1 MYSQTRAVRK
11 RVTSVLFLFLIM
23 TLAAFGGCTERT
35 TIVNDSAS
43 NGTSAEQSSGVD
55 SVAILERV
63 AVEQAITATTRTS
76 TAPVGPVVGPVSI
89 SQDEIKRYTPDPTE
103 SDVTDI
109 QRPHQVRLSLQDS
122 ISRALA
128 NNFRIKTEGY
138 GPAISAMDI
147 LSAEAVFDA
156 VYFLDANWEK
166 TDRPGLGDA
175 TNVITSGYAASKG
188 DQRTMT
194 TGLRKAMPTGAILT
208 GAYNLSRVNNSQ
220 LDLAN
225 IDPIYSDS
233 FLVELRQPILRGF
246 GIDVNRAGID
256 AAKNNQKISKY
267 QYRRTVRDVLFDVE
281 QAYWRLVQARRNVVI
296 QKTLV
301 DQTEETYK
309 YLKQRED
316 YDVYS
321 VQITRVRAL
330 LGTRIAEY
338 IQIKNSVK
346 DAEDQLKTLL
356 NDPELNLGED
366 IEIIPT
372 DFPTLGPL
380 VLDRVSE
387 VQAALECRSE
397 LHEAKLRIEN
407 ARINVA
413 VTKNQALPRFDMIFR
428 YTLNGLSDNAGNAF
442 DQMST
447 SDFQDYFIGINF
459 EYPIG
464 NRGPRAEQKKAILQ
478 RDQAIAALKQVIEN
492 VILEVDVA
500 VRNLQTA
507 YYQVPPSTEA
517 VQAAQKNVEAII
529 ARMTKLSPEYLD
541 VQLNAQ
547 STMADARRALLNALV
562 NYNIAIVQLE
572 RAKDTILNY
581 DNVSIQAECK

>member
-103 SDVTDI
+103 SGVTDI

>member
-1 MYSQTRAVRK
+1 MHSQTSAIRKWVAGFAAALSVTFLAGVSGCEDRAS
-11 RVTSVLFLFLIM
+11 SVQ
-23 TLAAFGGCTERT
+23 AQEGNGS
-35 TIVNDSAS
+35 SAGKAS
-43 NGTSAEQSSGVD
+43 QMD

-76 TAPVGPVVGPVSI
+76 TAPVGPTVGNVSI
-89 SQDEIKRYTPDPTE
+89 SVDEIKQYTPDPTE
-103 SDVTDI
+103 SGVKDI
-109 QRPHQVRLSLQDS
+109 ERPHQVRLSLQDS
-122 ISRALA
+122 VSKALA
-128 NNFRIKTEGY
+128 NNFRIKTQGY

-147 LSAEAVFDA
+147 LSAESAFDA
-156 VYFLDANWEK
+156 VYFLDANWNK
-166 TDRPGLGDA
+166 TDQPGLDTTNTALSSYGGGQGDE
-175 TNVITSGYAASKG
+175 
-188 DQRTMT
+188 RTMT

-208 GAYNLSRVNNSQ
+208 GAYNLTRVNNSQ

-225 IDPIYSDS
+225 IDPVYSDS

-246 GIDVNRAGID
+246 GIDVNRAGIEVS
-256 AAKNNQKISKY
+256 KNNQKIAKY

-281 QAYWRLVQARRNVVI
+281 KAYWQLVQARRNVVI

-301 DQTEETYK
+301 QQTEETYK

-397 LHEAKLRIEN
+397 LQESKLQIEN

-413 VTKNQALPRFDMIFR
+413 VRKNQALPRFDMIFR

-442 DQMST
+442 DQLST
-447 SDFQDYFIGINF
+447 SDYQDYYVGISF

-547 STMADARRALLNALV
+547 STMADARRALLSALV

-581 DNVSIQAECK
+581 DNVAIQAECK

>member
-1 MYSQTRAVRK
+1 MHSLIQAEK
-11 RVTSVLFLFLIM
+11 RVAAILIAGLIGILISGCEDRTS
-23 TLAAFGGCTERT
+23 
-35 TIVNDSAS
+35 SAS
-43 NGTSAEQSSGVD
+43 TSANNGSSGKPAGVD
-55 SVAILERV
+55 SVAIMERV

-76 TAPVGPVVGPVSI
+76 TAPVGSAVGNVSI
-89 SQDEIKRYTPDPTE
+89 SQDEIKQYTPDPTE
-103 SDVTDI
+103 CGVKDI
-109 QRPHQVRLSLQDS
+109 ERPHQVRISLQDCVA
-122 ISRALA
+122 RTLA
-128 NNFRIKTEGY
+128 NNFKIKTEGY
-138 GPAISAMDI
+138 GPAISATDI
-147 LSAEAVFDA
+147 LNAESVFDA
-156 VYFLDANWEK
+156 VFFAESSWNK
-166 TDRPGLGDA
+166 TDQPGIVDTSSTSLTSYAESQGDERKLQA
-175 TNVITSGYAASKG
+175 
-188 DQRTMT
+188 
-194 TGLRKAMPTGAILT
+194 GLRKAMPTGAVLT
-208 GAYNLSRVNNSQ
+208 VANNLTRVNNTT
-220 LDLAN
+220 LDTYN
-225 IDPIYSDS
+225 IDPVYYDNL
-233 FLVELRQPILRGF
+233 LVELRQPLLRGF
-246 GIDVNRAGID
+246 GIDVNRSQIEG
-256 AAKNNQKISKY
+256 AKNNQKIAKY
-267 QYRRTVRDVLFDVE
+267 KYRRTVRDVLYDVE
-281 QAYWRLVQARRNVVI
+281 KAYWQLVQARRNVVI

-301 DQTEETYK
+301 QQTEETYK

-330 LGTRIAEY
+330 LGTRIAQY

-346 DAEDQLKTLL
+346 DAEDQLKALL

-387 VQAALECRSE
+387 VQAAMECRSE
-397 LHEAKLRIEN
+397 LQEAKLQIEN

-413 VTKNQALPRFDMIFR
+413 VMKNKALPKFDMTFR
-428 YTLNGLSDNAGNAF
+428 YTTNGLSDNPGNAF
-442 DQMST
+442 DEMST
-447 SDFQDYFIGINF
+447 SDYQDYYIGLSF

-464 NRGPRAEQKKAILQ
+464 NRGPRAEMKKAILQ
-478 RDQAIAALKQVIEN
+478 RDQAIAGLKQVIEN

-547 STMADARRALLNALV
+547 STMADARQALLSALV

-581 DNVSIQAECK
+581 DNISIQADSAESK

>member
-1 MYSQTRAVRK
+1 
-11 RVTSVLFLFLIM
+11 
-23 TLAAFGGCTERT
+23 
-35 TIVNDSAS
+35 
-43 NGTSAEQSSGVD
+43 
-55 SVAILERV
+55 
-63 AVEQAITATTRTS
+63 
-76 TAPVGPVVGPVSI
+76 
-89 SQDEIKRYTPDPTE
+89 
-103 SDVTDI
+103 
-109 QRPHQVRLSLQDS
+109 
-122 ISRALA
+122 
-128 NNFRIKTEGY
+128 
-138 GPAISAMDI
+138 
-147 LSAEAVFDA
+147 
-156 VYFLDANWEK
+156 
-166 TDRPGLGDA
+166 
-175 TNVITSGYAASKG
+175 
-188 DQRTMT
+188 
-194 TGLRKAMPTGAILT
+194 MPTGAILT